1 MINDARF
8 TRLCWELF
16 RDNPIGHQFIDVCKE
31 YMMEPV
37 AAWDKPANY
46 AFFREGENNF
56 IRRMIQSI
64 EAHEKLVKLQKE
76 KTNDE

>member
-1 MINDARF
+1 MINDAHF
-8 TRLCWELF
+8 TKLCYGLF
-16 RDNPIGHQFIDVCKE
+16 KDNPTGQEFIKMCKE
-31 YMMEPV
+31 YMLEPV

-64 EAHEKLVKLQKE
+64 DAHEKLVKLQKD
-76 KTNDE
+76 KNNV